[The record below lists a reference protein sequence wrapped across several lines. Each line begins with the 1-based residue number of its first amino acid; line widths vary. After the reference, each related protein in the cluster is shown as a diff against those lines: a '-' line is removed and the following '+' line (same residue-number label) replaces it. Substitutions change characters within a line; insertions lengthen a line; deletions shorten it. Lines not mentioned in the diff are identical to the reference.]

1 MWASILGAVLLIALF
16 LVTYRLVQTQKH
28 VEGVQS
34 ELVSAKH
41 EAARANDQIVNLKK
55 QVAGLT
61 SELHQTCAA
70 LQNRVKEQPLN
81 SRLGV

>member
-1 MWASILGAVLLIALF
+1 MGIDPWSGAPDSPLF
-16 LVTYRLVQTQKH
+16 GHLSPGAEKH

-41 EAARANDQIVNLKK
+41 EAAQANDQIVNLKK

-70 LQNRVKEQPLN
+70 LQSRVKEQPLN